1 MASQPHHVVCKELM
15 INASQRRT
23 FQAFTE
29 EIDRWWPREHHI
41 GKSEMR
47 RAVLEAK
54 AGGRWY
60 EVGVDGSQCDWGR
73 VLVWNP
79 PHKLILAW
87 QITAE
92 WQYDPNFSTEV
103 EVNFIEHG
111 PKQTRL
117 TLEHRNIEKFGT
129 KAEELWSAF
138 DSEGGW
144 ATILKALA
152 NLAESSAE
160 SN

>member
-1 MASQPHHVVCKELM
+1 MAIEPRRVVCKELV
-15 INASQRRT
+15 INASQSRA

-29 EIDRWWPREHHI
+29 QIDHWWPKAHHI
-41 GKSEMR
+41 GKSEMK

-54 AGGRWY
+54 VGGRWY
-60 EVGVDGSQCDWGR
+60 EIGVDGSQCDWGK
-73 VLVWNP
+73 VLVWDP

-92 WQYDPNFSTEV
+92 WRYDANFLTEV
-103 EVNFIEHG
+103 EVNFIEQG
-111 PKQTRL
+111 PKHTRL

-129 KAEELWSAF
+129 KAEEIWSAF

-144 ATILKALA
+144 TGILKALA
-152 NLAESSAE
+152 NLVEGDA
-160 SN
+160 